1 MIGIYKRDIEML
13 YTVEQVA
20 EILQV
25 STKTVRNLV
34 KERKIKAVRVGVQI
48 RIRKEDL
55 DSYLESQSI

>member
-1 MIGIYKRDIEML
+1 MV

-25 STKTVRNLV
+25 SVQTVRKLI
-34 KERKIKAVRVGVQI
+34 KEKQLKAFRVGMQL

-55 DSYLESQSI
+55 DRYMSGQ

>member
-1 MIGIYKRDIEML
+1 ML

-34 KERKIKAVRVGVQI
+34 KERKIKAVRVGIQI